1 MNNSIKDH
9 YNTTDLPW
17 VEEKL
22 HIYIYKSSLTFKEIF
37 RWKKCVKHKF
47 CWLFFFINLKM
58 LMFCGQW
65 GVLPLNRTS
74 KASSG
79 LVISTSTQF
88 ITYIQSL
95 ESVLRILVWG
105 GLYINH
111 THIITATSAESRNTK
126 RNMFLPLTLEFRQVT
141 FSTFLNIW
149 QLWCEIFY
157 LKRGLARENWQ
168 EYPQN
173 RST

>member
-126 RNMFLPLTLEFRQVT
+126 TKHV
-141 FSTFLNIW
+141 STSNFGIQTSNLLN
-149 QLWCEIFY
+149 LFKY
-157 LKRGLARENWQ
+157 LAIMMWNLLFEERVG
-168 EYPQN
+168 
-173 RST
+173 